1 MLGIT
6 FEGGASRTIY
16 SCGIMDALLEEGI
29 MADVAYGVSAGAA
42 FGVSYFSKQIGRNYK
57 LATKIMNR
65 KEYMGLS
72 NLIDPKNRSYY
83 GLKYAYDTV
92 PNSILPFDYEAYNS
106 NPGKFYAVVTN
117 VETGE
122 AEYLRVPGDD
132 RKWTLLQATCAL
144 PLLFPMIEVNGK
156 KYMDGGLADSIPYKQ
171 TIKDGCDKNIVV
183 LTRPLGYVKKT
194 DAVTRLSA
202 KLYRKYPQLCKAML
216 TRAERYNECIN
227 EVMQLKKQGRLFV
240 FTPHDTF
247 GVGRTENDPAKLD
260 RLYKHGYN
268 HARWAMNDLKKY
280 LNR

>member
-92 PNSILPFDYEAYNS
+92 PNSILPFDYEAYNRNRRS
-106 NPGKFYAVVTN
+106 GV
-117 VETGE
+117 
-122 AEYLRVPGDD
+122 
-132 RKWTLLQATCAL
+132 
-144 PLLFPMIEVNGK
+144 
-156 KYMDGGLADSIPYKQ
+156 
-171 TIKDGCDKNIVV
+171 
-183 LTRPLGYVKKT
+183 
-194 DAVTRLSA
+194 SA
-202 KLYRKYPQLCKAML
+202 CS
-216 TRAERYNECIN
+216 
-227 EVMQLKKQGRLFV
+227 GR
-240 FTPHDTF
+240 
-247 GVGRTENDPAKLD
+247 
-260 RLYKHGYN
+260 
-268 HARWAMNDLKKY
+268 
-280 LNR
+280 